1 MSKELKIR
9 FTSDIAKASRDL
21 DKLSAQIDKVR
32 LKAAAA
38 QVGNNSKWA
47 FGSSAFSDRA
57 FARPQGWQSSPA
69 FNRGQMP
76 YSGSMPWFNKSDY
89 GMGGMT
95 HLQGNPVAQRAV
107 STVASVAQPVSRFR
121 SLIDSINPKLT
132 SFLSSTGLLPPELT
146 RLVGGLGAF
155 GLAVAG
161 AVAALKMIIHA
172 AKKTFEFGNLVEGS
186 KIQLTQFLGSE
197 KAAIKDIT
205 QARKFSL
212 LTPFGPAETLGAT
225 ASARQFGIDPFG
237 KNKYGL
243 KGDKTAMDIIGGLAS
258 FRNPMTGQSIG
269 MGRAA
274 YAVAGGDTRLLR
286 PFGSDVRAAY
296 ETAKGAGPLRSEAFT
311 SKFLEELGKLPKV
324 LNMAEAQSNS
334 MLGMWSTIAGFAE
347 EFWMALSGA
356 AEETGVTTFWSQ
368 MKDIVRDVRDTG
380 LQFMTYIM
388 PYVTEF
394 GAYLG
399 SIFKFTWDML
409 KEVWHLLGPVLVPT
423 FKILIQLMR
432 MGWETVKMF
441 FKIVVSLTKI
451 LVAMVQAPYKLL
463 NVLTGTAT
471 KTQNIIDSMM
481 EFVTGMQVTFQ
492 LFGIFIDAIVEKII
506 SSMDRAI
513 QKFEELVYKIKK
525 WGGSGGELDKEL
537 GLDKLT
543 PEQKSKVLE
552 NGVKPIPL
560 FPKPG
565 KKEEEYEKGLPSVK
579 TESSSGGSLI
589 QRQINNIF
597 YNQMLPFTPV
607 INTANDSGRTV

>member
-1 MSKELKIR
+1 LSKEQKIR
-9 FTSDIAKASRDL
+9 FTSDIGKVSRDIDIL
-21 DKLSAQIDKVR
+21 SNKMDKLR
-32 LKAAAA
+32 LKAAVA
-38 QVGNNSKWA
+38 QSFSQKWA
-47 FGSSAFSDRA
+47 FGSSGFSDRA
-57 FARPQGWQSSPA
+57 FTRPTGWQSSPA

-76 YSGSMPWFNKSDY
+76 YQGSMPWFNKSDY
-89 GMGGMT
+89 GMGGMS

-107 STVASVAQPVSRFR
+107 ATVNSVAQPVSRFR
-121 SLIDSINPKLT
+121 GLIDSINPKLN
-132 SFLSSTGLLPPELT
+132 SFLSSTGLIPPELT
-146 RLVGGLGAF
+146 RLVSGLGTF
-155 GLAVAG
+155 GLAIAG
-161 AVAALKMIIHA
+161 AVAAIKMIIHA

-186 KIQLTQFLGSE
+186 KVQLTQFLGSE
-197 KAAIKDIT
+197 KAAIKDIS

-212 LTPFGPAETLGAT
+212 LTPFGPAEVLGAT

-243 KGDKTAMDIIGGLAS
+243 KGNKTAMDIIGGLAS
-258 FRNPMTGQSIG
+258 FRNPMTGESIG

-296 ETAKGAGPLRSEAFT
+296 ETAKKSGPLRSEAFT

-380 LQFMTYIM
+380 LEIMTYIM

-394 GAYLG
+394 GTYLG

-409 KEVWHLLGPVLVPT
+409 KEVWHIIGPVLVPT
-423 FKILIQLMR
+423 FKILIQLLR
-432 MGWETVKMF
+432 MGWETMKMI

-451 LVAMVQAPYKLL
+451 LVAMVMAPWKLL
-463 NVLTGTAT
+463 NVLTGTAER
-471 KTQNIIDSMM
+471 TQSIIDSMM

-506 SSMDRAI
+506 TSMDRAI
-513 QKFEELVYKIKK
+513 AKFEDLVYRIKK
-525 WGGSGGELDKEL
+525 WGGSGGELNKEL

-543 PEQKSKVLE
+543 PEELKKVE
-552 NGVKPIPL
+552 DKKIDIKPFKTRPI
-560 FPKPG
+560 
-565 KKEEEYEKGLPSVK
+565 EDWEKGLPNAKV
-579 TESSSGGSLI
+579 EGASGGSLI
-589 QRQINNIF
+589 QRQINNII
-597 YNQMLPFTPV
+597 YNNTLPFTPV
-607 INTANDSGRTV
+607 INTANDSGRMV